1 MLNSQFPI
9 LIRREKHLTTN
20 IEDKD
25 SPRIL
30 KIGNAAKPLAILI
43 DRHAGWC

>member
-1 MLNSQFPI
+1 MSVVRCFSL
-9 LIRREKHLTTN
+9 LTTN